1 MQPYTRIVV
10 NTFAQY
16 VRTIINLILTLYSS
30 RLVLSTLG
38 VDDYGIYSLVA
49 GVVSMLSF
57 LTNSLVGSTQRFLSV
72 SQGKGDLNNLKVVFG
87 NSLLLHVIVG
97 AVITLIL
104 ESLTPFIFD
113 GFLNIPSNRIQVA
126 KVLYQQVIWMV
137 YISFIASPFKALL
150 VSRENIVYVS
160 IIDVLDG
167 FLKVALVL
175 LLPYVNSDKLMAYG
189 WILFA
194 IQGFNLFAY
203 IVYPAFKYEECVI
216 PRIKTFNWEFIKK
229 LSGYTGWVAYSSAVI
244 SCRNQG
250 LAIVLN
256 RVMGPMINAAY
267 GIGTQISGMLSF
279 VSSSFNNAIAPQLM
293 ASEGKGNRDRMWVLA
308 QKNSKF
314 SFLLLSMIGVP
325 AIFEMRSLL
334 EIWLGD
340 VPQYTIYFG
349 STFLLMQIVDQ
360 LSGGLALANRAIGN
374 IGKYTL
380 FTYTPKLFVIPLA
393 WLSLKFEMSLLLV
406 CGIMF
411 FFEILSMLLRI
422 LLLRH
427 NEGFSGKRY
436 FVDVILRSLI
446 PFIITSIVCY
456 GFIIT
461 CSFDFR
467 FIATF
472 VISILVFG
480 FSAYSFALT
489 EDEKDLIHKFLGRI
503 IYKRVK

>member
-10 NTFAQY
+10 NTLAQY

-38 VDDYGIYSLVA
+38 VEDYGIYSLVA

-72 SQGKGDLNNLKVVFG
+72 SQGKGDLDNLKVVFG
-87 NSLLLHVIVG
+87 NSLLLHVIFG

-137 YISFIASPFKALL
+137 YISFVASPFKALL

-194 IQGFNLFAY
+194 IQSFNLLAY

-244 SCRNQG
+244 SFRNQG

-256 RVMGPMINAAY
+256 RVMGPMINTAY
-267 GIGTQISGMLSF
+267 GIGAQISGMLSF

-293 ASEGKGNRDRMWVLA
+293 ASEGEGNRDRMWVLA

-334 EIWLGD
+334 EIWLGV

-360 LSGGLALANRAIGN
+360 LSGGLALANRAMGN
-374 IGKYTL
+374 IAKYTL

-393 WLSLKFEMSLLLV
+393 WLSLKLEMSLLPV
-406 CGIMF
+406 CGIML
-411 FFEILSMLLRI
+411 FFEVLSMLLRI
-422 LLLRH
+422 LLLRQ
-427 NEGFSGKRY
+427 NEGFCSRTY

-456 GFIIT
+456 GFRLT

-467 FIATF
+467 FVATF
-472 VISILVFG
+472 VISILVFV
-480 FSAYSFALT
+480 FSAYSFTLT
-489 EDEKDLIHKFLGRI
+489 KDEKGLIHKFLERI